1 MSRTLQGLRSWLL
14 QRVTA
19 VYLLIY
25 LVFFF
30 IHLLMVSGGG
40 YEAWRGWMTRPPIAV
55 ATVLFFTAL
64 LFHAWI
70 GLRDVVMDYV
80 HPFAWRLSLLA
91 LIGVGLLSMG
101 LWVLLIMIPL
111 RV

>member
-1 MSRTLQGLRSWLL
+1 MSRSLHGLRSWLL
-14 QRVTA
+14 QRLTA

-25 LVFFF
+25 LVYFF
-30 IHLLMVSGGG
+30 IHLLLRDGGG
-40 YEAWRGWMTRPPIAV
+40 YEGWRGWLAQPAV
-55 ATVLFFTAL
+55 AIATVLFFTAL

-91 LIGVGLLSMG
+91 LIGVGLLTMG

-111 RV
+111 HI

>member
-1 MSRTLQGLRSWLL
+1 MSRALQGLRSWLL
-14 QRVTA
+14 QRLTA
-19 VYLLIY
+19 VYLLLY
-25 LVFFF
+25 LVFFL
-30 IHLLMVSGGG
+30 IHLLIGHGGG
-40 YEAWRGWMTRPPIAV
+40 YEAWRGWLARPVTAV

-91 LIGVGLLSMG
+91 LIGTGLLSMG

-111 RV
+111 HT